1 MQTDSNSMVQMQG
14 NEIVLYQPN
23 DAIHLEVRLAEESV
37 WLTQPQIALLFG
49 VQRPAITKHLRN
61 IFNSGELEEKSV
73 SSILEHTAGDGKT
86 YRTQFYNLD
95 AILSVG
101 YRVNSINATMF
112 RKWANS
118 VLKEYLLKGYAIN
131 QRFERLEQRV
141 SRTEEKIDFFVRTS
155 LPPMEGIFFE
165 GQIYDAYE
173 LVCRLVKSAKSRIVL
188 IDNYIDESVLTLLD
202 KRNDS
207 VTAAIY
213 TQQISQQLQLDLQRH
228 DSQYAPIPV
237 RTLTTSHDRF
247 LLIDDDVYHI
257 GASIKDL
264 GKRWFAIM
272 KMQETKA
279 EDILRRL

>member
-1 MQTDSNSMVQMQG
+1 MEHKEITMQE

-23 DAIHLEVRLAEESV
+23 DTIHLEVRMTKESV
-37 WLTQPQIALLFG
+37 WLTQPQIAMLFG

-61 IFNSGELEEKSV
+61 IFKSGELEEASV
-73 SSILEHTAGDGKT
+73 SSILEHTALDGKT
-86 YRTQFYNLD
+86 YQTQFYNLD

-112 RKWANS
+112 RKWANN
-118 VLKEYLLKGYAIN
+118 VLKEYLLKGYSIN

-155 LPPMEGIFFE
+155 LPPVEGVFYD

-173 LVCRLVKSAKSRIVL
+173 LVCRLVKSAHKRLIL

-202 KRNDS
+202 KRGDG
-207 VTAAIY
+207 VTAEIY
-213 TQQISQQLQLDLQRH
+213 TQQPNAQLQLDIQRH

-237 RTLTTSHDRF
+237 HVLTRSHDRF
-247 LLIDDDVYHI
+247 LLLDDDVYHI

-272 KMQETKA
+272 KMQETHA
-279 EDILRRL
+279 NEILGRM

>member
-1 MQTDSNSMVQMQG
+1 M
-14 NEIVLYQPN
+14 
-23 DAIHLEVRLAEESV
+23 
-37 WLTQPQIALLFG
+37 
-49 VQRPAITKHLRN
+49 
-61 IFNSGELEEKSV
+61 
-73 SSILEHTAGDGKT
+73 
-86 YRTQFYNLD
+86 
-95 AILSVG
+95 
-101 YRVNSINATMF
+101 
-112 RKWANS
+112 
-118 VLKEYLLKGYAIN
+118 
-131 QRFERLEQRV
+131 

-155 LPPMEGIFFE
+155 LPPVEGIIFE

-202 KRNDS
+202 KRNDD
-207 VTAAIY
+207 VKATIY
-213 TQQISQQLQLDLQRH
+213 TQQISHQLQLDILRH

-237 RTLTTSHDRF
+237 HTLTMAHDRF

-279 EDILRRL
+279 EEILRRL

>member
-1 MQTDSNSMVQMQG
+1 MPTDSNSMMQMQG

-37 WLTQPQIALLFG
+37 WLTQQQIATLFG
-49 VQRPAITKHLRN
+49 VQQPAISKHLSN
-61 IFNSGELEEKSV
+61 IFKSGELDEDSV
-73 SSILEHTAGDGKT
+73 YSILEYTAADGKLYKT
-86 YRTQFYNLD
+86 KFYNL
-95 AILSVG
+95 
-101 YRVNSINATMF
+101 
-112 RKWANS
+112 
-118 VLKEYLLKGYAIN
+118 
-131 QRFERLEQRV
+131 
-141 SRTEEKIDFFVRTS
+141 
-155 LPPMEGIFFE
+155 E

-188 IDNYIDESVLTLLD
+188 IDNHIDESVLTLFD
-202 KRNDS
+202 KRNDD
-207 VTAAIY
+207 VTATIY
-213 TQQISQQLQLDLQRH
+213 TQQISHQLQLDIQRH

-237 RTLTTSHDRF
+237 HTLTMAHDRF

-279 EDILRRL
+279 EEILRRL